1 MVLTVVPWYL
11 VCFLAWFTTLLLLV
25 QRKKTRPYNTRRN
38 DDINKV
44 VVTIFFLCVI
54 AMLSFSSLIPLLGLG
69 LAELLLLRFFI
80 LFLLLFFFCFLF
92 LLLESLFDD
101 LLSLLHFLLDLSSRW
116 RGPLHPWVLRD
127 ALEGIPLLWLK
138 L

>member
-1 MVLTVVPWYL
+1 MN
-11 VCFLAWFTTLLLLV
+11 
-25 QRKKTRPYNTRRN
+25 QRIDASALRSPSPIRLSGRS
-38 DDINKV
+38 
-44 VVTIFFLCVI
+44 LI

-101 LLSLLHFLLDLSSRW
+101 LVSLLHFLLDLSSRW